1 MATTTAIIH
10 DHQRRAKKNQEAM
23 LDIRITT
30 DRRHVYIS
38 TGIRVRKSEWV
49 AGQIINRLDATV
61 LNERLAIIYKK
72 VGDEVNRALDAGR
85 EIKAEEIRRKVF
97 EVKEAQQDDAL
108 LKWIAS
114 QIPAL
119 DVSEGTRKHYWPLID
134 RLEEFGRMRHWE
146 DVTVENIYEFDAFL
160 HARRKEVSETA
171 RLAGVKPQR
180 LSDAGIYNYHKRLRA
195 LLYRADRFGKIS
207 SNPYAKL
214 RGQFKRGDTEN
225 TEYLTEEEMQ
235 AIRQLDLPRGS
246 VLDISRDLFVFQMFT
261 GLAYSDAQAFDF
273 SKYKRIDGAWRY
285 IGRRR
290 KTSVAYVSELLP
302 PAVEVIKK
310 YQGRVPKVNN
320 ADYNHRLKEIGRMAG
335 IETRMH
341 SHLARH
347 TFATWM
353 LSQDVKMENVKQMLG
368 HKSIITTQRYAK
380 VLAPNVYEDYQKV
393 KVKMA

>member
-72 VGDEVNRALDAGR
+72 VGDEVNRALEAGR

-134 RLEEFGRMRHWE
+134 RLEEFGRMRQWE

-380 VLAPNVYEDYQKV
+380 VLAPNVYEEYQKV

>member
-72 VGDEVNRALDAGR
+72 VGDEVNRALEAGR

-134 RLEEFGRMRHWE
+134 RLEEFGRMRQWE

-380 VLAPNVYEDYQKV
+380 VLAPSVYEDYQKV

>member
-72 VGDEVNRALDAGR
+72 VGDEVNRALEAGR

-134 RLEEFGRMRHWE
+134 RLEEFGRMRQWE